1 MHPNRR
7 ITLLAFDKFFRLVRI
22 EPTINVFRNCCH
34 LIVAS
39 IVAMTCVGFFT
50 FFNRPIGAMKGT
62 LSEKPT
68 HIRNIKGGG

>member
-1 MHPNRR
+1 
-7 ITLLAFDKFFRLVRI
+7 
-22 EPTINVFRNCCH
+22 
-34 LIVAS
+34 VAS